1 MRRAVG
7 IPEREGTVGRMASL
21 MDLPIRTE
29 VAPIDITV
37 DRRTELRSVERRIEG
52 RP

>member
-7 IPEREGTVGRMASL
+7 IPEREGTISRMTSL
-21 MDLPIRTE
+21 MNLPIRTE
-29 VAPIDITV
+29 VTPIDVTV